1 MCLRVFTGAPMENL
15 AVLDTPHGAGAAEP
29 STLDTENTLL
39 YRQWE
44 LLPHL
49 SSTAKAHS
57 GEWDPMQLKGPVRGA
72 LQDRLLLPPGQ
83 RPPSLSHGVH
93 SLREI
98 YRVQRCQ

>member
-1 MCLRVFTGAPMENL
+1 MAEVQFFRHRA
-15 AVLDTPHGAGAAEP
+15 TPEVTPRGAGAAER
-29 STLDTENTLL
+29 SVLETENTLL
-39 YRQWE
+39 NRQWE

-49 SSTAKAHS
+49 SSTAKARS
-57 GEWDPMQLKGPVRGA
+57 GEWDPMQLKGPVQGA